1 MDKVRCLPEGTGFGA
16 TILMPRHSA
25 LIPFCTHLL
34 EAMVPL
40 LFHCTALHMAQAA
53 PSPGEQGYRGTH
65 TARAEQGPWALVLPL
80 IPHNHSAQCC
90 SEKLLLI

>member
-16 TILMPRHSA
+16 TTLMPRHSA

-65 TARAEQGPWALVLPL
+65 SQSRAGTLGIGAATNPTQPRCTVLL
-80 IPHNHSAQCC
+80 
-90 SEKLLLI
+90 